1 MEIASA
7 EKVGVTGDNL
17 VVLVSTGSVEEA
29 RSIAQ
34 RLVEE
39 RLAACASIIERVQS
53 IFRWEGN
60 IRSESESLLILKTTR
75 IRFSE
80 LQARIKAL
88 HGYSVPEIIALPILV
103 GSEDYLAWLGTE
115 TQK

>member
-1 MEIASA
+1 M
-7 EKVGVTGDNL
+7 TGDNL

-29 RSIAQ
+29 KSIAHHV
-34 RLVEE
+34 VEE
-39 RLAACASIIERVQS
+39 RLAACASVIERVQS

-60 IRSESESLLILKTTR
+60 IRSESESLLILKTTGV
-75 IRFSE
+75 RFSE

-88 HGYSVPEIIALPILV
+88 HSYSVPEIIALPILV
-103 GSEDYLAWLGTE
+103 GSADYLAWLGKE